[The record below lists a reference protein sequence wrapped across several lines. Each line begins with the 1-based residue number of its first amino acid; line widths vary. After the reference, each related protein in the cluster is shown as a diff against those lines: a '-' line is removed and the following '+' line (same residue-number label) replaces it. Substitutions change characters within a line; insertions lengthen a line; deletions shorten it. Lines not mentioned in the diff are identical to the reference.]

1 MSQQNCNTCNPEVFV
16 SYRRLDNDPP
26 PDGPNVRGFVDY
38 LLTQVRYDLSQLGVP
53 NAVLWQDRSKIAPAD
68 DWNENIS
75 NALNSAELFIA
86 ILSKNYITSD
96 WCKKELDTMRSR
108 VGMLGTPALER
119 RIFRVDK
126 HKVPE
131 DKIPE
136 PLRTIQSVQF
146 YREDRYSESVDEYFW
161 RGKVR
166 FIDEYEDAVK
176 KLADGLCKRL
186 EELGIPSRRRD
197 QPEPRVDNARPSNG
211 RVVFMAKPAGDMMQ
225 SYRTLVRELQ
235 DTGFRVAP
243 DPDEDLGDVGEE
255 VRSAIVKALTEAEA
269 SIHLL
274 GTRTGGRPDGL
285 DMDLVPMQLAAAA
298 DEVKRRPEFERM
310 IWAPIVLPS
319 IISAEANM
327 ARRDPLEILGRFDQ
341 RLLETDQIDGDTAS
355 RFNEFVLQR
364 LGRKRR
370 DPSPERKIVYI
381 RAPSGN
387 RNLAVNIAKEL
398 KRVGFDPVLSP
409 PSPLTKDELAR
420 IEQGLFSRAQNIIVC
435 WGSQSQPK
443 LLDEITAIDSL
454 RKVAQPTEGKLIL
467 LLTSPS
473 TKAKAEFLDIGMPY
487 VDHIIDATECDET
500 SVGGKLASAFKEYE
514 LLGGKRRF

>member
-487 VDHIIDATECDET
+487 VDHIIDARECDET
-500 SVGGKLASAFKEYE
+500 SVGGKLASALKGYE
-514 LLGGKRRF
+514 FSGGKCRF